1 MKFAEFHAGQ
11 RITAGPYLLSEAE
24 ILAFAKQYD
33 PQWFHTDVGRAQSGP
48 FNGLIASGWQT
59 CAIAMRLVAD
69 AALHDS
75 ESFASPGIDH
85 VKWPAPVR
93 PGDALSLVATV
104 LETRITSKGMGV
116 LRWRWELR
124 NQADVQVLE
133 LEAVSLFKLAK
144 PF

>member
-11 RITAGPYLLSEAE
+11 RINAGPYSVDVKE
-24 ILAFAKQYD
+24 IQSFALQYD
-33 PQWFHTDVGRAQSGP
+33 PQWFHTDVDRAEQGP
-48 FNGLIASGWQT
+48 FHGLIASGWQT

-93 PGDALSLVATV
+93 PGDALRLLATV
-104 LETRITSKGMGV
+104 LETRVTSKGLGV
-116 LRWRWELR
+116 LRWRWELF
-124 NQADVQVLE
+124 NQNDVQVLE
-133 LEAVSLFKLAK
+133 LEAVSLFKLSA
-144 PF
+144 